1 MTGRLKDRVCIVT
14 GASSGIGEAICQ
26 VMQLE
31 GAKVVGIDIQSNSD
45 QSVPMHMAD
54 ISDENAIF
62 NAVSEIA
69 NQHGRI
75 DVLVNNAGIW
85 APGTIETMNLESW
98 ERIFAVN
105 VRGTYLASKAVIP
118 YMKKQKEGSI
128 INISSNYG
136 LVGGL
141 NCAAYVASKGAII
154 TLTYSMALDF
164 APYGI
169 RVNCICPGTID
180 TPIIQNPMK
189 NMTQVELDAVN
200 ASRIARHPLGRI
212 GTPAEVAPGVI
223 YLASNSESGFVTGS
237 ILAIDGG
244 YVAR

>member
-26 VMQLE
+26 AMQLE

-45 QSVPMHMAD
+45 QPVPMCMAD
-54 ISDENAIF
+54 ISDENAIV

-69 NQHGRI
+69 SQHGRI

-85 APGTIETMNLESW
+85 SPGTVETMDLESW

-105 VRGTYLASKAVIP
+105 VRGTYLASKAVIS

-141 NCAAYVASKGAII
+141 NCAAYVASKGAIV

-189 NMTQVELDAVN
+189 NMTQAELDAVN

>member
-1 MTGRLKDRVCIVT
+1 MTGRLENQTCIVT
-14 GASSGIGEAICQ
+14 GAASGIGKAICQ
-26 VMQLE
+26 AMQLE
-31 GAKVVGIDIQSNSD
+31 GANVVGIDIQSTSD
-45 QSVPMHMAD
+45 LSTPLYLVD
-54 ISDENAIF
+54 ISDEDAITQK
-62 NAVSEIA
+62 VSEIST
-69 NQHGRI
+69 QYGRV

-85 APGTIETMNLESW
+85 SAGTVETTTLEIW

-105 VRGTYLASKAVIP
+105 VRGTFLMSKAVLP
-118 YMKKQKEGSI
+118 YMKLQKMGSI

-141 NCAAYVASKGAII
+141 NCAAYVASKGALV

-180 TPIIQNPMK
+180 TPIIQEPMK
-189 NMTQVELDAVN
+189 KMSPEELVAIN

-212 GTPAEVAPGVI
+212 GTPGEVAPGVI
-223 YLASNSESGFVTGS
+223 YLASNAESSFVTGS
-237 ILAIDGG
+237 VLAIDGG

>member
-1 MTGRLKDRVCIVT
+1 MTGRLKNQVCIVT
-14 GASSGIGEAICQ
+14 GASSGIGKAICQ
-26 VMQLE
+26 AMQLE
-31 GAKVVGIDIQSNSD
+31 GAKVIGIDIQSNSD
-45 QSVPMHMAD
+45 PSVPTYIAD
-54 ISDENAIF
+54 ISSDNAITKV
-62 NAVSEIA
+62 VSEIA
-69 NQHGRI
+69 VQHGRI

-85 APGTIETMNLESW
+85 SPGTVETITLEAW
-98 ERIFAVN
+98 EKIFAVN
-105 VRGTYLASKAVIP
+105 VRGTFLASRAVIP
-118 YMKKQKEGSI
+118 YMKQKKEGSI

-141 NCAAYVASKGAII
+141 NCAAYVASKGAIV

-189 NMTQVELDAVN
+189 DMTQEELDALN

-212 GTPAEVAPGVI
+212 GTPKEVAPGVV